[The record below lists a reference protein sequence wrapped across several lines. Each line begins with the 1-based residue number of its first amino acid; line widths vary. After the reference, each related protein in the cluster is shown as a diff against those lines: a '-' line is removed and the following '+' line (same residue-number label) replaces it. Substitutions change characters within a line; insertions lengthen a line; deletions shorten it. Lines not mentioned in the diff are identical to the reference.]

1 MASSLN
7 FQAGINLDA
16 GIESAVAF
24 ATDDENSLQ
33 ERFYCRL
40 DDQPDHL
47 VPERYL
53 RGELREGLA
62 GRPLLLNPR
71 CQFVRRGT
79 LPDSVRPLSPWLEN
93 FDLRP
98 DTIWIAPPGGGV
110 QLPFWL
116 GAEFGNVV
124 AGMQPGDRA
133 PATLSARGRQV
144 LAMAGVL
151 VPFDGLSNRVP
162 HWEQDIAECRGKFRE
177 KNYVP
182 VGGLIHPFH
191 ISALRRY
198 YRSLVRGGKLKLG
211 DCQTSRRYVAYNE
224 SVLRFFHHQLRCTVG
239 AIVGEPVKP
248 SYVYLGSYQ
257 SGAELAAHTDR
268 EQCEFTMSLCL
279 DFSPEPVRETPWPL
293 HLHTSAGKTT
303 VFQGIGDALIYCG
316 TKIPH
321 SRDPLPPGHTSTSIF
336 FHYVAETFT
345 GKLD

>member
-7 FQAGINLDA
+7 FEAGINLDA

-224 SVLRFFHHQLRCTVG
+224 SVLRFFHHQLRCTV
-239 AIVGEPVKP
+239 
-248 SYVYLGSYQ
+248 
-257 SGAELAAHTDR
+257 
-268 EQCEFTMSLCL
+268 
-279 DFSPEPVRETPWPL
+279 
-293 HLHTSAGKTT
+293 
-303 VFQGIGDALIYCG
+303 
-316 TKIPH
+316 
-321 SRDPLPPGHTSTSIF
+321 
-336 FHYVAETFT
+336 
-345 GKLD
+345 

>member
-1 MASSLN
+1 MASLLN
-7 FQAGINLDA
+7 CKAGINLDA
-16 GIESAVAF
+16 QIESAVAL
-24 ATDDENSLQ
+24 ATNDEDSLQ
-33 ERFYCRL
+33 QRFYCRL

-53 RGELREGLA
+53 RGELWEGLA
-62 GRPLLLNPR
+62 DHPLWLNPH
-71 CQFVRRGT
+71 CHFDGRGT
-79 LPDSVRPLSPWLEN
+79 LPDSLRPLSPWLEK

-98 DTIWIAPPGGGV
+98 DTIWIGPPRGGV

-116 GAEFGNVV
+116 GSEFGNVV

-133 PATLSARGRQV
+133 PARLSAGGRRV

-151 VPFDGLSNRVP
+151 VPLNYLPNRGP
-162 HWEQDIAECRGKFRE
+162 QWEQDMAQCRRMFWD
-177 KNYVP
+177 KNYAP

-198 YRSLVRGGKLKLG
+198 CRSLVRQGRLKLG
-211 DCQTSRRYVAYNE
+211 DCQSSRRYVAYNE
-224 SVLRFFHHQLRCTVG
+224 SVLRFFHHQLSSTVG
-239 AIVGEPVKP
+239 AIVGDPVKP

-293 HLHTSAGKTT
+293 HLHTSRGKTT
-303 VFQGIGDALIYCG
+303 VFQAIGDALIYCG

-321 SRDPLPPGHTSTSIF
+321 SRDPLPPGYTSTSIF
-336 FHYVAETFT
+336 FHYVAETFAGT
-345 GKLD
+345 LD